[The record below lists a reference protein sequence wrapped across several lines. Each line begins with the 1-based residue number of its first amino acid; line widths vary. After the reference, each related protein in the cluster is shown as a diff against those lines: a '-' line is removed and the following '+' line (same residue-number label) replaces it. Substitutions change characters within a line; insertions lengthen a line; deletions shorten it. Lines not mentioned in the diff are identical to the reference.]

1 MELLDQVFQIGV
13 LVAAIRM
20 ATPLLLGTLGAM
32 MAERSGVVNLGIDGV
47 MTAGAFL
54 AFAIAVITGS
64 LWLGLAAAIVGGAV
78 VGLATGV
85 LVIDL
90 QLDQTVT
97 GIGVML
103 TLYGLVYFVF
113 RLQFGGLGTPPA
125 IDQFRPLPIPI
136 LSDLPLVGPVLF
148 SQNLLTYLAFLLVP
162 LISVLLFS
170 TPWGLV
176 LRTVG
181 ENPQAAAAAG
191 LSVRRIRYIALATS
205 SALAAAGGAFLTLAV
220 FNSFTFG
227 IVSGR
232 GWICLALV
240 VLGRWSP
247 WGCAG
252 AVLLFGLIDALQLRL
267 QTSGAIAVPF
277 QVFLMLPF
285 LVTLGAMILA
295 ARRVH
300 APAALMK
307 PYSSEDR

>member
-1 MELLDQVFQIGV
+1 MSLLEQIFQLGV

-20 ATPLLLGTLGAM
+20 ATPLLLGTLGELI
-32 MAERSGVVNLGIDGV
+32 AERSGTVNLGIDGV

-54 AFAIAVITGS
+54 AFAVALATGS
-64 LWLGLAAAIVGGAV
+64 LWLGLVAAIVGGCV
-78 VGLATGV
+78 IGLATGV

-90 QLDQTVT
+90 GLDQTVT
-97 GIGVML
+97 GIGIML
-103 TLYGLVYFVF
+103 TLYGLVYFTF

-125 IDQFRPLPIPI
+125 IDQFTPLPIPL
-136 LSDLPLVGPVLF
+136 LSSIPVVGPVLF
-148 SQNLLTYLAFLLVP
+148 NQNLLTYIAFLLVP
-162 LISVLLFS
+162 AIAIFLYR
-170 TPWGLV
+170 TPRGLA

-181 ENPQAAAAAG
+181 ESPQAAAAAG
-191 LSVRRIRYIALATS
+191 ISVRAMRYGALAAS
-205 SALAAAGGAFLTLAV
+205 SALASAGGAFLTLGV

-247 WGCAG
+247 WGATA
-252 AVLLFGLIDALQLRL
+252 AVLLFGLLDALQLRL
-267 QTSGAIAVPF
+267 QTSGAIAVPY

-285 LVTLGAMILA
+285 LATLVAMTLV